1 MDVIEKFELLTTH
14 LTLEKRKK
22 ELELERFINDNNLS
36 IDSICENLT
45 NKLND
50 YRNSIENLKIWLEFI
65 EPINNNKTTENKD
78 VVN

>member
-36 IDSICENLT
+36 IGDICENLN

-50 YRNSIENLKIWLEFI
+50 YRNSIENLKIWLDFI
-65 EPINNNKTTENKD
+65 EPINNNKTTENED